1 MAVTAAVP
9 ADTVARAVAVAHSAA
24 GRAGVEMRALEGAAV
39 QHVQGVI
46 RSIWGDE
53 QVMAEPLL
61 RALTHAGTTCVGAFD
76 GDRCV
81 GVAIGFL
88 GWRDGLHL
96 HSHITAVVP
105 GRIGGGIGRALKLE
119 QRAVCLRQGVQE
131 ARWTYDPLIAR
142 NAHFNLVTL
151 GGVIH
156 RFLPDHYGQMQDAV
170 NENDRSDRFEVRWD
184 MASTRVE
191 AALAGALTFEQGG
204 TVVPI
209 PADYERL
216 RQLDPAQAKRVRER
230 ARDRFVRL
238 LAGGAIATWS
248 PGEGAYRFRPGGI
261 DGRA

>member
-1 MAVTAAVP
+1 MAVVAQLPPRVVER
-9 ADTVARAVAVAHSAA
+9 ADDVARRAA
-24 GRAGVEMRALEGAAV
+24 LRGGVTMRGLEGEAV
-39 QHVQGVI
+39 RHVQGVI
-46 RSIWGDE
+46 RRIWGEE
-53 QVMAEPLL
+53 QVIAEPLL

-76 GDRCV
+76 AEQCV
-81 GVAIGFL
+81 GVAVGFL

-105 GRIGGGIGRALKLE
+105 ERIGCGIGRALKLE

-184 MASTRVE
+184 MASSRVE
-191 AALAGALTFEQGG
+191 AALAGTLTLEPGG
-204 TVVPI
+204 TVVAI

-216 RQLDPAQAKRVRER
+216 RRSDPGQARVVRER
-230 ARDRFVRL
+230 ARGHFEQL
-238 LAGGAIATWS
+238 LAGGAVATWS
-248 PGEGAYRFRPGGI
+248 PGEGAYRFLPGGN
-261 DGRA
+261 GAVS